1 MATFTQQITN
11 YAGDVSSYSTEID
24 QWLDDG
30 VKDVVRRTLVVSPD
44 KASLFASNI
53 NFSTIQSLE
62 DYGPVL
68 DVSRGSR
75 SCIEI
80 PANLRHQSDEAT
92 SLYLATANDPVFYKL
107 NGSLNVLPASSDC
120 HASVVRYGYVS
131 DSAGTI
137 LFFPDS
143 HLVYVV
149 YFASSNALHAKMIA
163 LTTGLATAIAT
174 LLGEA
179 NTAID
184 NFSEDVGDEINKN
197 LDDNPDFST
206 GNVAKAN
213 AAILKANN
221 YLSDWNADG
230 DAMNTDDNDE
240 DRDFEFM
247 MYDED
252 TEIASLALNGA
263 ATQLSIAQMELGK
276 ITSLLGSSA
285 NYLQVAQSYLGE
297 ATNRLNKDQLEYQ
310 WLTSQLAYVK
320 GQYDAAFSEGT

>member
-30 VKDVVRRTLVVSPD
+30 VKDVIRRTLLSSPE
-44 KASLFASNI
+44 KASLFASNV
-53 NFSTIQSLE
+53 NFSTTLPLE
-62 DYGPVL
+62 DYGPIL
-68 DVSRGSR
+68 DVTRENR
-75 SCIEI
+75 PCAEI
-80 PANLRHQSDEAT
+80 PANLRHQSID
-92 SLYLATANDPVFYKL
+92 SGSIYLATANDPVFYKL
-107 NGSLNVLPASSDC
+107 NGELKVVPSSSSC
-120 HASVVRYGYVS
+120 QVSAVKYGYVS

-137 LFFPDS
+137 SFFPDS

-149 YFASSNALHAKMIA
+149 YFASANALHAKLVA
-163 LTTGLATAIAT
+163 LTTGLTGTVKDLLKSTNDAIN
-174 LLGEA
+174 LFKDDISNE
-179 NTAID
+179 ID
-184 NFSEDVGDEINKN
+184 DHT
-197 LDDNPDFST
+197 T
-206 GNVAKAN
+206 GNVLKAN
-213 AAILKANN
+213 NAITKANN

-263 ATQLSIAQMELGK
+263 QTQLNIAQIELGK

-285 NYLQVAQSYLGE
+285 NYLQVAQSYLSE
-297 ATNRLNKDQLEYQ
+297 ATNRLNKDQMEYQ

>member
-30 VKDVVRRTLVVSPD
+30 VKDVIRRTLLSSPE
-44 KASLFASNI
+44 KASLFASNVS
-53 NFSTIQSLE
+53 FSTTLPLE
-62 DYGPVL
+62 DYGPIL
-68 DVSRGSR
+68 DVTRDSRP
-75 SCIEI
+75 CAEI
-80 PANLRHQSDEAT
+80 PANLRHQSID
-92 SLYLATANDPVFYKL
+92 SGSIYLATANDPVFYKL
-107 NGSLNVLPASSDC
+107 NGELKVVPSSSSC
-120 HASVVRYGYVS
+120 QVSAVRYGYVS

-149 YFASSNALHAKMIA
+149 YFASANALHAKLVA
-163 LTTGLATAIAT
+163 LTTGLTGTVKDLLKSTNDAIN
-174 LLGEA
+174 LFKDDISNE
-179 NTAID
+179 ID
-184 NFSEDVGDEINKN
+184 DHT
-197 LDDNPDFST
+197 T
-206 GNVAKAN
+206 GNVLKAN
-213 AAILKANN
+213 NAITKANN

-247 MYDED
+247 MFDED

-263 ATQLSIAQMELGK
+263 QTQLNIAQIELGK

-297 ATNRLNKDQLEYQ
+297 ATNRLNKDQMEYQ